1 MSEAVNIEAGGE
13 KGVGGSTD
21 GRGRGL
27 TLGLGLEVGEGGAAE
42 GKGGLRRDVPG
53 IQTMQPV
60 WLPACAALLNSRRPM
75 LPVFVWCRSGCG
87 NRVGSGGLLCVA
99 WRLL

>member
-1 MSEAVNIEAGGE
+1 MGAGGQ

-53 IQTMQPV
+53 IQTMQRV
-60 WLPACAALLNSRRPM
+60 AACLCSTIELSQAYAAC
-75 LPVFVWCRSGCG
+75 V
-87 NRVGSGGLLCVA
+87 CVA
-99 WRLL
+99 SQWMRKSGWIGGALVCGMASSLG